1 MPNVVPFPIAFANLP
16 DPADPIFRSLNA
28 TAGRALGR
36 LQNVGLNL
44 CGELAPLALDLA
56 ILLRSYPPEI
66 VALRMGLRPEFV
78 IAWAAE
84 TRCWTS
90 PPET

>member
-1 MPNVVPFPIAFANLP
+1 MPNVVPFPIAVANLP

-28 TAGRALGR
+28 AAGRALGR
-36 LQNVGLNL
+36 LQNVGLRL
-44 CGELAPLALDLA
+44 SGELAPLALDLE

-84 TRCWTS
+84 ARRGTGSKRV
-90 PPET
+90 